1 MVENCCS
8 KQFWY
13 LWKFQQTY
21 NPSGV
26 FQPISC
32 LHKWIFSQSTACT
45 SGFSANQLHAQVDFQ
60 PISCLHKQISCSQ
73 LLVQVHIVQLFGQLY
88 FSQSAACTMH
98 MQISANQ
105 LHACTMHMY
114 ISANQLLAHVYFS
127 QSAACTSRFSANK
140 I

>member
-8 KQFWY
+8 SFGTCGNSNKRTIHQ
-13 LWKFQQTY
+13 
-21 NPSGV
+21 V
-26 FQPISC
+26 F
-32 LHKWIFSQSTACT
+32 FSQSAACT
-45 SGFSANQLHAQVDFQ
+45 SGFSANQLHAQGDFQ

-105 LHACTMHMY
+105 LLAQCTCIFQLISCLHTY
-114 ISANQLLAHVYFS
+114 ISANQLLAQVDFLPIRS
-127 QSAACTSRFSANK
+127 NICLIDNVT